1 MATGAAAVVD
11 APYVTAPPKVQWRM
25 FTKWTPALDV
35 NQGASRRLVA
45 HLGRCLPPARG
56 AVMRERCVRLV
67 LAALLLTIPFVAE
80 AQPARR
86 PYRIGVLNEAFAAT
100 HPTVEGLKAG
110 LREEGLAEGR
120 HVTFD
125 IRFTEGDAQATR
137 AAAAALVKAGIDL
150 IVTSQDGPTQA
161 AKDATKTVPIV
172 FTLVGDPVVSGL
184 VTNLA
189 EPEANV
195 TGVSSLQTE
204 LAAKRL
210 EILKTLVP
218 SLQRVWLIHYGG
230 DMTANKT
237 IARAREAAP
246 RVKVEVVPR
255 AVLNPQEL
263 ALALRE
269 LRPSDGLLAPESA
282 SLDVPVAVL
291 DASLQ
296 SRVPAVFTTALWV
309 GHGGLV
315 SYGPDYYAQGIQAAG
330 LVAKI
335 LRGARPSDVPVE
347 GADRIELAVN
357 LKTADLLGV
366 TVPRKIMLR
375 AETFRR

>member
-1 MATGAAAVVD
+1 MRA
-11 APYVTAPPKVQWRM
+11 
-25 FTKWTPALDV
+25 
-35 NQGASRRLVA
+35 RRV
-45 HLGRCLPPARG
+45 PW
-56 AVMRERCVRLV
+56 V
-67 LAALLLTIPFVAE
+67 LAALLLIAPLPAE
-80 AQPARR
+80 GQPARP

-110 LREEGLAEGR
+110 LREAGLAEGR
-120 HVTFD
+120 DVTFD
-125 IRFTEGDAQATR
+125 IRFTEGDAQATP
-137 AAAAALVKAGIDL
+137 AAAAALVKAGVDL

-161 AKDATKTVPIV
+161 AKDATKSVPIV
-172 FTLVGDPVVSGL
+172 FTLVGDPVASGL
-184 VTNLA
+184 VRNLA

-204 LAAKRL
+204 LAVKRL
-210 EILKTLVP
+210 EILKTLIP
-218 SLQRVWLIHYGG
+218 STRRVWLFHYGG
-230 DMTANKT
+230 DLTANKT
-237 IARAREAAP
+237 VVRAREAAP
-246 RVKVEVVPR
+246 RLKVELVPR

-269 LRPSDGLLAPESA
+269 LRPGDALLAPEIVTLDIPMAILEA
-282 SLDVPVAVL
+282 SLK
-291 DASLQ
+291 

-315 SYGPDYYAQGIQAAG
+315 SYGPDYYAQGVQAAG
-330 LVAKI
+330 LVARI

-366 TVPRKIMLR
+366 TVPRKVLLR